1 MNFVAIDFETAN
13 EQRNSACSLG
23 LCLVENNR
31 IIEKK
36 YWLIKPPE
44 MRFEKAN
51 IWIHGIYPEDVEKE
65 KTFNEI
71 WHEIRPY
78 LENNLV
84 IAHNASFD
92 ISVLR
97 RTLEYYNIG
106 FPKCLYGCTL
116 ILARNHYREVAN
128 YKLNTIANSIG
139 YKFNHHNA
147 VEDAEAAA
155 RIMLDICKRVK
166 INDLASLSFRGGIKL
181 GELYYGGYESCK
193 SLIKNEAIEKD
204 LSIYK
209 DMDFNEDFFHNKVVV
224 FTGPLESMK
233 RHEAME
239 IVRRMG
245 GTTGGTVTKKTTCLV
260 TGVKNRERLTLNY
273 KSTKLRRAEAL
284 IEAGQKIEII
294 TEEQFLKII
303 K

>member
-31 IIEKK
+31 IVEKR

-44 MRFEKAN
+44 MRFEKTN

-65 KTFNEI
+65 RNFYEI
-71 WHEIRPY
+71 WHEVKPY

-97 RTLEYYNIG
+97 RTLEYYNIQ

-116 ILARNHYREVAN
+116 ILARNYYKEVEN

-139 YKFNHHNA
+139 YEFQHHNA
-147 VEDAEAAA
+147 LEDAEAAA
-155 RIMLDICKRVK
+155 RIMLDICNKLR
-166 INDLASLSFRGGIKL
+166 INDLSSLSFKGGIKF

-193 SLIKNEAIEKD
+193 SLIKHETIEKSISNYDYVD
-204 LSIYK
+204 LK
-209 DMDFNEDFFHNKVVV
+209 EEFFHDKIVV

-245 GTTGGTVTKKTTCLV
+245 GTTAGTVTKKTNCLV
-260 TGVKNRERLTLNY
+260 VGVKNRERLTLNY
-273 KSTKLRRAEAL
+273 KSTKLRKVEAL
-284 IEAGQKIEII
+284 IEVGQKIEIL